1 MLGAKGATQ
10 LPVSHN
16 SYLGN
21 SISKAAHILQSAT
34 APKLTLALPLSPA
47 GQVQSACSHWLSR
60 NPLALELS
68 GSSESLIEGM
78 IESLLH
84 VLKVMP
90 SGIVSRF
97 YQVVVTVYSETNT
110 TQSELKT

>member
-34 APKLTLALPLSPA
+34 APELTLALPLSPA
-47 GQVQSACSHWLSR
+47 GQVQSACSHWFSR

-68 GSSESLIEGM
+68 GSSESL
-78 IESLLH
+78 SDQRHDRKLTAC
-84 VLKVMP
+84 LK
-90 SGIVSRF
+90 GHAIWDC
-97 YQVVVTVYSETNT
+97 
-110 TQSELKT
+110 